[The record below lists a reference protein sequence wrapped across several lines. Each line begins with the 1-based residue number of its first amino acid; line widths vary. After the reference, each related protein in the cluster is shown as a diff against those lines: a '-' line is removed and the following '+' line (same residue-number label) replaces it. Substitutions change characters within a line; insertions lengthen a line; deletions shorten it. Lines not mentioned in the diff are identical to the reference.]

1 MAILRHPRPFIGRN
15 RLGAILLALIAALA
29 GSILPL
35 SPALAQTPSFP
46 APPSLPSSPPPPTPA
61 PVPASATPAPEAR
74 TDAPAEDKTAA
85 LAVPVTA
92 STLNSMEVLDD
103 KIKLD
108 SGDHISFRVLED
120 QDDAVQ
126 RIVTDSGEVD
136 FPYVGRIN
144 VAGKTCSQVAW
155 ELKKLLEVDYYYK
168 ATVIIGLDTIHGQSG
183 ADGPHN
189 FVWVVGQVKQVGPQE
204 IPAHQPLTVS
214 QAIVR
219 ANGFADFSDQRRVK
233 LIHHVTSET
242 ANEAT
247 RNAPADSDLP
257 KDVIIVDVKA
267 VFDGK
272 SDNDPVVQPNDMI
285 VVPKRS
291 INF

>member
-1 MAILRHPRPFIGRN
+1 MAILRHGPFPFGRN
-15 RLGAILLALIAALA
+15 RFGAILPVLA
-29 GSILPL
+29 GFLILL
-35 SPALAQTPSFP
+35 SPAFAQTPSFP
-46 APPSLPSSPPPPTPA
+46 APPSLPAPTPPP
-61 PVPASATPAPEAR
+61 VPATPAPDTKAA
-74 TDAPAEDKTAA
+74 APAEDKAPA
-85 LAVPVTA
+85 LPIPVTA
-92 STLNSMEVLDD
+92 STLNSMDVLDD

-108 SGDHISFRVLED
+108 SGDRISFRVIED

-168 ATVIIGLDTIHGQSG
+168 ATVIIGLDVIHGQAE
-183 ADGPHN
+183 ADATHN

-204 IPAHQPLTVS
+204 IPARQPLTVS

-219 ANGFADFSDQRRVK
+219 ANGFADFSDERRVK

-247 RNAPADSDLP
+247 RNAPSDSDLP
-257 KDVIIVDVKA
+257 KDVTIVDVKA